1 MEALMQYLLLICAE
15 GTGSD
20 ENDILERGPTD
31 EPEGTKAPPASANA
45 SADANAYRESPA
57 EWSQGRGI
65 LVTGSPAQP
74 SMEATLEFRGDG
86 VLITDGP
93 YAHVQGHIQGFDIID
108 SEQLMEVIEL
118 ASRLQGQQT
127 AGQSGQPDFLM

>member
-1 MEALMQYLLLICAE
+1 MKYLLLICAE
-15 GTGSD
+15 GTVSD

-31 EPEGTKAPPASANA
+31 ESEGTKPARARANA
-45 SADANAYRESPA
+45 NANDVAESPA
-57 EWSQGRGI
+57 EWPYGRGI

-74 SMEATLEFRGDG
+74 SVEASLEFRGDG

-93 YAHVQGHIQGFDIID
+93 YAHVQGHIQGFDVID
-108 SEQLMEVIEL
+108 SEQLLEVIEL

-127 AGQSGQPDFLM
+127 AGHTGQPDFLM

>member
-1 MEALMQYLLLICAE
+1 MKYLLLICAE
-15 GTGSD
+15 STVSD

-31 EPEGTKAPPASANA
+31 ESEGTKSPRARANA
-45 SADANAYRESPA
+45 NANETPESPA
-57 EWSQGRGI
+57 EWSSGRGI

-74 SMEATLEFRGDG
+74 SVEASLEFRGDG

-93 YAHVQGHIQGFDIID
+93 YAHVQGQIQGFDVID
-108 SEQLMEVIEL
+108 SEQLLEVIEL

-127 AGQSGQPDFLM
+127 AGRTGQPDFLM

>member
-1 MEALMQYLLLICAE
+1 MKYLLLICAE
-15 GTGSD
+15 GTVSD
-20 ENDILERGPTD
+20 ESDILERGPTD
-31 EPEGTKAPPASANA
+31 ESEDTKPPGARANA
-45 SADANAYRESPA
+45 NANDIPESPA
-57 EWSQGRGI
+57 EWSHGRGI

-74 SMEATLEFRGDG
+74 SVEASLEFRGDG

-108 SEQLMEVIEL
+108 SEQLLEVIEL

-127 AGQSGQPDFLM
+127 AGHAGQPDFLM

>member
-1 MEALMQYLLLICAE
+1 MKYLLLICAE
-15 GTGSD
+15 GTVSD

-31 EPEGTKAPPASANA
+31 EPEGNQPPRARANA
-45 SADANAYRESPA
+45 NANANEVLESPA

-74 SMEATLEFRGDG
+74 SVEASLEFRGDG

-93 YAHVQGHIQGFDIID
+93 YAHVQGHIQGFDVID
-108 SEQLMEVIEL
+108 SEQLLEVIEL

-127 AGQSGQPDFLM
+127 AGHTGQPDFLM

>member
-15 GTGSD
+15 GTVSD
-20 ENDILERGPTD
+20 ENDILERGPAD
-31 EPEGTKAPPASANA
+31 EPEGTKPPPASANA
-45 SADANAYRESPA
+45 NANANQESPA
-57 EWSQGRGI
+57 EWSHGRGI

-74 SMEATLEFRGDG
+74 SVEATLEFRGDG

-118 ASRLQGQQT
+118 ASRLQGPQI